1 MVAIALGGDSE
12 IEQNSST
19 KEERMGLEVKV
30 LDLGDI
36 ELDTSFL
43 VLALE
48 PGQAQQVPTLGF
60 LITGGEAPIVV
71 DTGFS
76 DPSIMGNLGMKG
88 WWRDGQGMEGQ
99 LARHGLEMK
108 DVRYVLHTH
117 LHIDHAGY
125 DDQFPLDDTTVV
137 INRRELEYSVSG
149 LMGEQYPAPYIKHLV
164 DRLHHPG
171 ALRLLD
177 LDVVDYEEIIPG
189 VRCVAAGGHTEGSMN
204 ILVDTDEGV
213 ACICGD
219 VIYDI
224 AHQLIEPHLQ
234 VMELDPAVT
243 GNHGGSKRG
252 EKAAIRK
259 ALVGAR
265 YVLPAH
271 DRPGVVEA
279 GRIVGRTFDSTP
291 GPLISNDEFPG
302 KLTRDHKQAAPA

>member
-1 MVAIALGGDSE
+1 
-12 IEQNSST
+12 
-19 KEERMGLEVKV
+19 MGLEVKV

-76 DPSIMGNLGMKG
+76 DPSIMGNLGMTG
-88 WWRDGQGMEGQ
+88 WWRGEQGMEKQ
-99 LARHGLEMK
+99 LAKHGLEMQ

-125 DDQFPLDDTTVV
+125 DDRFPMDGTTVV

-177 LDVVDYEEIIPG
+177 LETVEYEEIIPG

-204 ILVDTDEGV
+204 VLVDTDEGV

-224 AHQLIEPHLQ
+224 AHQLVDPHLQ

-259 ALVGAR
+259 ALVGSR
-265 YVLPAH
+265 FVLPAH
-271 DRPGVVEA
+271 DRPGVVEH

-291 GPLISNDEFPG
+291 GPLIANEDFPG
-302 KLTRDHKQAAPA
+302 KLTSDHQEAAPA

>member
-1 MVAIALGGDSE
+1 
-12 IEQNSST
+12 
-19 KEERMGLEVKV
+19 MGLEVKV

-43 VLALE
+43 VLAQD
-48 PGQAQQVPTLGF
+48 PGRRQEVPTFGF

-76 DPSIMGNLGMKG
+76 EPSIMGNLGMQG

-99 LARHGLEMK
+99 LERHGLKME

-125 DDQFPLDDTTVV
+125 DSQFPMDGTTVV

-149 LMGEQYPAPYIKHLV
+149 LMGEQYPAPYMKHLV

-177 LDVVDYEEIIPG
+177 LEVVAEEEIIPG
-189 VRCVAAGGHTEGSMN
+189 VRVQAAGGHTEGSMN

-213 ACICGD
+213 ANI
-219 VIYDI
+219 
-224 AHQLIEPHLQ
+224 
-234 VMELDPAVT
+234 
-243 GNHGGSKRG
+243 SS
-252 EKAAIRK
+252 
-259 ALVGAR
+259 
-265 YVLPAH
+265 
-271 DRPGVVEA
+271 
-279 GRIVGRTFDSTP
+279 STA
-291 GPLISNDEFPG
+291 
-302 KLTRDHKQAAPA
+302 TCR

>member
-1 MVAIALGGDSE
+1 
-12 IEQNSST
+12 
-19 KEERMGLEVKV
+19 MGLEVKV

-43 VLALE
+43 VLAQD
-48 PGQAQQVPTLGF
+48 PGRRQEVPTFGF

-76 DPSIMGNLGMKG
+76 EPSIMGNLGMQG

-99 LARHGLEMK
+99 LQRHGLKMD

-125 DDQFPLDDTTVV
+125 DYHFPMDGTTVV

-149 LMGEQYPAPYIKHLV
+149 LMGEQYPAPYMKHLV

-177 LDVVDYEEIIPG
+177 LEVVAEEEIIPG
-189 VRCVAAGGHTEGSMN
+189 VRVQAAGGHTEGSMN

-213 ACICGD
+213 ANICGD
-219 VIYDI
+219 VALRHRAP
-224 AHQLIEPHLQ
+224 AHPPPPAG
-234 VMELDPAVT
+234 DGRRPAVT
-243 GNHGGSKRG
+243 GNHGGSKRA

-259 ALVGAR
+259 ALNGSR
-265 YVLPAH
+265 FVLPAH
-271 DRPGVVEA
+271 DRPAVLERGQVI
-279 GRIVGRTFDSTP
+279 GGPSTACP
-291 GPLISNDEFPG
+291 GELISNDAWPG
-302 KLTRDHKQAAPA
+302 KLTRDTVGSGVG

>member
-1 MVAIALGGDSE
+1 
-12 IEQNSST
+12 
-19 KEERMGLEVKV
+19 MGLEIKV

-48 PGQAQQVPTLGF
+48 PGQAQQVPTFGF
-60 LITGGEAPIVV
+60 LITGGEAPVVV

-76 DPSIMGNLGMKG
+76 HPEIMGNLGMKG
-88 WWRDGQGMEGQ
+88 WYRDGQGMEPQ
-99 LARHGLEMK
+99 LEKHGLKME
-108 DVRYVLHTH
+108 DVRYILHTH

-125 DDQFPLDDTTVV
+125 DDHFPMDGTTVV
-137 INRRELEYSVSG
+137 INRKELEYSASG
-149 LMGEQYPAPYIKHLV
+149 LMGEQYPAPYIKHLI

-177 LDVVDYEEIIPG
+177 LEVVEYEEIIPG

-204 ILVDTDEGV
+204 ILVDTDDGV

-219 VIYDI
+219 VVYDV
-224 AHQLIEPHLQ
+224 AHQLVTPHLQ
-234 VMELDPAVT
+234 LMELDPAVT

-259 ALVGAR
+259 TLVGTR
-265 YVLPAH
+265 YILPAH
-271 DRPGVVEA
+271 DRPAVVEH
-279 GRIVGRTFDSTP
+279 GRIVGRTFDSVP
-291 GPLISNDEFPG
+291 GDVIGNDAFPG
-302 KLTRDHKQAAPA
+302 KLTSDFKQAAPA

>member
-1 MVAIALGGDSE
+1 
-12 IEQNSST
+12 
-19 KEERMGLEVKV
+19 MGLEVHV

-76 DPSIMGNLGMKG
+76 DPEIMGNLGMQG
-88 WWRDGQGMEGQ
+88 WWRDGQGMEAQ
-99 LARHGLEMK
+99 LARHDLTLE

-125 DDQFPLDDTTVV
+125 DDKFPIDGTTVV

-149 LMGEQYPAPYIKHLV
+149 LMGEQYPAPYVKHLV
-164 DRLHHPG
+164 DRLHHEAG

-177 LDVVDYEEIIPG
+177 LEVVESEEIIPG
-189 VRCVAAGGHTEGSMN
+189 VRCQAAGGHTEGSMN
-204 ILVDTDEGV
+204 VLVDTDEGV

-219 VIYDI
+219 VVYDV
-224 AHQLIEPHLQ
+224 AHQLVSPHLQ
-234 VMELDPAVT
+234 RMLLDPAVT

-259 ALVGAR
+259 TLVGSR
-265 YVLPAH
+265 FILPAH
-271 DRPGVVEA
+271 DRPAVIEH
-279 GRIVGRTFDSTP
+279 GRVIGRTFDRVP
-291 GPLISNDEFPG
+291 GPLISNEDFPG
-302 KLTRDHKQAAPA
+302 KLTSDHAQATA

>member
-1 MVAIALGGDSE
+1 
-12 IEQNSST
+12 
-19 KEERMGLEVKV
+19 MGLEVKV

-88 WWRDGQGMEGQ
+88 WWRGEQGMEKQ
-99 LARHGLEMK
+99 LAKHGVEMN

-125 DDQFPLDDTTVV
+125 DDQFPMDGTTVV
-137 INRRELEYSVSG
+137 INRRELEHSVSG

-177 LDVVDYEEIIPG
+177 LDVVM
-189 VRCVAAGGHTEGSMN
+189 H
-204 ILVDTDEGV
+204 
-213 ACICGD
+213 
-219 VIYDI
+219 
-224 AHQLIEPHLQ
+224 
-234 VMELDPAVT
+234 LDPAVT
-243 GNHGGSKRG
+243 GNHSGSKRG

-259 ALVGAR
+259 ALVGSR
-265 YVLPAH
+265 FVLPAH

-291 GPLISNDEFPG
+291 GPVISNEEFPG
-302 KLTRDHKQAAPA
+302 KLTSDHKETAHA

>member
-1 MVAIALGGDSE
+1 
-12 IEQNSST
+12 
-19 KEERMGLEVKV
+19 MGLEVHV

-48 PGQAQQVPTLGF
+48 PGQAQEVPTLGF

-76 DPSIMGNLGMKG
+76 DPEIMGNLGMKG
-88 WWRDGQGMEGQ
+88 WWRDGQGMENA
-99 LARHGLEMK
+99 LAKHDLTME

-125 DDQFPLDDTTVV
+125 DDRFPMSTTVV
-137 INRRELEYSVSG
+137 INRRELEYSASG
-149 LMGEQYPAPYIKHLV
+149 LMGEQYPAPYIKHLI
-164 DRLHHPG
+164 DRLHADGG

-177 LDVVDYEEIIPG
+177 LEVVEYEEIIPG
-189 VRCVAAGGHTEGSMN
+189 VRCQVAGGHTEGSMN

-213 ACICGD
+213 ANICGD
-219 VIYDI
+219 VVYDVV
-224 AHQLIEPHLQ
+224 HQLISPHLQ
-234 VMELDPAVT
+234 RMELDPAVT

-259 ALVGAR
+259 TLVGSR
-265 YVLPAH
+265 FILPAH
-271 DRPGVVEA
+271 DRPAVIEH
-279 GRIVGRTFDSTP
+279 GRVIGRTFDRVP
-291 GPLISNDEFPG
+291 GPLISNEEWPG
-302 KLTRDHKQAAPA
+302 KLTRQNQKVEAG

>member
-1 MVAIALGGDSE
+1 
-12 IEQNSST
+12 
-19 KEERMGLEVKV
+19 MGLEVKV

-48 PGQAQQVPTLGF
+48 PGVAQQVPTLGF

-76 DPSIMGNLGMKG
+76 EPSIMGNLGMKG
-88 WWRDGQGMEGQ
+88 WWRDDQGMEKQ
-99 LARHGLEMK
+99 LAKHGLEMK
-108 DVRYVLHTH
+108 DVPYVLHTH

-125 DDQFPLDDTTVV
+125 DDHFPMDGTTVV
-137 INRRELEYSVSG
+137 INRRELEFSVSG

-177 LDVVDYEEIIPG
+177 LDVVDHEEIIPG

-224 AHQLIEPHLQ
+224 VNQLINPHLQ
-234 VMELDPAVT
+234 VMDSIRRSPAT
-243 GNHGGSKRG
+243 TPAPSGGRRRRSARRSIRDASCCPSTTAPRWSRPLASSVGSSTACRG
-252 EKAAIRK
+252 PCCPTTSSP
-259 ALVGAR
+259 AR
-265 YVLPAH
+265 
-271 DRPGVVEA
+271 
-279 GRIVGRTFDSTP
+279 
-291 GPLISNDEFPG
+291 
-302 KLTRDHKQAAPA
+302 

>member
-1 MVAIALGGDSE
+1 
-12 IEQNSST
+12 
-19 KEERMGLEVKV
+19 MGLEIKV

-36 ELDTSFL
+36 ELDTGFL

-48 PGQAQQVPTLGF
+48 PGRAQQVPTFGF

-76 DPSIMGNLGMKG
+76 HPEIMGNLGMKG
-88 WWRDGQGMEGQ
+88 WYRDGQGMEPQ
-99 LARHGLEMK
+99 LERHGLKME

-125 DDQFPLDDTTVV
+125 DEHFPMDGTTVV
-137 INRRELEYSVSG
+137 INRRELEYSASG
-149 LMGEQYPAPYIKHLV
+149 LMGEQYPAPYIKHLI

-177 LDVVDYEEIIPG
+177 LEVVEHEEIIPG

-204 ILVDTDEGV
+204 VFVDTDDGV

-219 VIYDI
+219 VVYDV
-224 AHQLIEPHLQ
+224 AHQLVEPHLQ

-243 GNHGGSKRG
+243 GNHGRSKRD
-252 EKAAIRK
+252 EKAAIRRT
-259 ALVGAR
+259 LVGTR
-265 YVLPAH
+265 YILPAH
-271 DRPGVVEA
+271 DRPAVVER
-279 GRIVGRTFDSTP
+279 GRIVGRTFDSVP
-291 GPLISNDEFPG
+291 GDLIANDAFPG
-302 KLTRDHKQAAPA
+302 KLTSEHRQGAPA